1 VTLPRWLQPAPGWLS
16 AGWGRWPLAAVALL
30 AAALL
35 PGESAATAAL
45 RAAAL
50 LGALGLAAAALRRA
64 PAAERPLALLDR
76 RPLGRESGV
85 ALVEVQGRRLLV
97 GYAPSGV
104 ALLADLSSKE
114 GS

>member
-1 VTLPRWLQPAPGWLS
+1 MTLPRWLQPAPFS
-16 AGWGRWPLAAVALL
+16 AGRGCWPLAAAALL

-35 PGESAATAAL
+35 PGEGAAAAAL

-85 ALVEVQGRRLLV
+85 ALVEAQGRRLLV

-104 ALLADLSSKE
+104 AVLADLSPE
-114 GS
+114 ERP

>member
-1 VTLPRWLQPAPGWLS
+1 VRLPPWLLAPR
-16 AGWGRWPLAAVALL
+16 GRGPLGL

-35 PGESAATAAL
+35 ALALLPAEGLAGGAL

-50 LGALGLAAAALRRA
+50 LGALALAGLGLRSA
-64 PAAERPLALLDR
+64 PAADRPIALSDR

-85 ALVEVQGRRLLV
+85 ALVEAGGRRLLV

-104 ALLADLSSKE
+104 AVLADLSPE
-114 GS
+114 PGP

>member
-1 VTLPRWLQPAPGWLS
+1 MTFPRWLPPAPGWLS
-16 AGWGRWPLAAVALL
+16 AGRRRLPLAAAALL

-35 PGESAATAAL
+35 PGESATAAAL

-50 LGALGLAAAALRRA
+50 LGALGLAAAAVRRA
-64 PAAERPLALLDR
+64 PAAERPLTLLDR

-85 ALVEVQGRRLLV
+85 ALLQAQGRRLLV

-104 ALLADLSSKE
+104 AVLADLSSKE